1 MNLVCVKTPF
11 QLGLKTQKKFFQALV
26 ETAQSIKKLRGCNT
40 KKLTRLF
47 LNDLFYE
54 GARIYLQMGQ

>member
-11 QLGLKTQKKFFQALV
+11 QLGLKTKKNFFQALE
-26 ETAQSIKKLRGCNT
+26 ETVSSIKKLRGCNT
-40 KKLTRLF
+40 EKLTRLC
-47 LNDLFYE
+47 LNGLFYE